1 MFPAKT
7 EGTMR
12 EMDHLLVAVRRLV
25 LGCGVAAVLA
35 ASWGTPASAQDATTY
50 TMKLGTL
57 TINDMAHEWLKQF
70 AAAVERDSQGRIKSE
85 IFPSGQLGSAAREIE
100 GTQFGSIQVIIMPP
114 DFLAGVDERFETPS
128 APGTF
133 TSMEQAQRV
142 VFDPEFRK
150 IFLALGASK
159 GLVGLSLIPNSPVT
173 VLTRNPARHLAD
185 FKGLKIRILTSDFQI
200 EQVKR
205 LGATPVAMSLGDVM
219 PALQQG
225 AIDGALAAVAPFTPL
240 HFYDAAKYMTETG
253 QYYVF
258 LVIEMSKKWLDA
270 LPPNLQKIVRDDAD
284 SISRSI
290 LPWQLTEIET
300 QRKAWVEHG
309 GELISL
315 PPDEQAEMMKR
326 MSTIADDVGQ
336 TRPAIKEMYD
346 LLKAAFKRQG

>member
-1 MFPAKT
+1 
-7 EGTMR
+7 MR
-12 EMDHLLVAVRRLV
+12 EIGNFAAVRCLT
-25 LGCGVAAVLA
+25 LWCGIVAMLA
-35 ASWGTPASAQDATTY
+35 AGVPAASAQDNKIF

-57 TINDMAHEWLKQF
+57 TINDVAHEWLKRF

-85 IFPSGQLGSAAREIE
+85 IFPAGQLGSAAREIE

-133 TSMEQAQRV
+133 TSMEQARRT
-142 VFDPEFRK
+142 VFDPEFRSS
-150 IFLALGASK
+150 FLALGAGK
-159 GLVGLSLIPNSPVT
+159 GLLGLSLIPNSPVT
-173 VLTRNPARHLAD
+173 ILTRNPSRHLAD

-253 QYYVF
+253 HYYVF
-258 LVIEMSKKWLDA
+258 LVIEMSRKWYDT
-270 LPPNLQKIVRDDAD
+270 LPADLQKAVLADAD
-284 SISRSI
+284 TVSRGI
-290 LPWQLTEIET
+290 LPWQLDEIEA
-300 QRKAWVEHG
+300 QRKTWSEH

-326 MSTIADDVGQ
+326 MSTIADDVGK
-336 TRPAIKEMYD
+336 TRPPIEEMYNQ
-346 LLKAAFKRQG
+346 LKAALKRAG